1 MAYYAAEHGG
11 VAENMEDLSLV
22 VVACCWLGSPQLVVR
37 PFADAVIAVSEWL
50 TLSWMWLHSPRAR
63 FLTILTCHVLI
74 ISQSC
79 FPEVCRKYLERQ
91 NLGLMLKNG
100 VCEVK
105 VNEPLQ
111 G

>member
-22 VVACCWLGSPQLVVR
+22 VVACCWLPQLVVR

-50 TLSWMWLHSPRAR
+50 TLSWMWLHSPQAP

-79 FPEVCRKYLERQ
+79 SR
-91 NLGLMLKNG
+91 G
-100 VCEVK
+100 VWKVPREAKSGPDAEKWSCEVK
-105 VNEPLQ
+105 VNERLQ